1 MAGKKSSIGNMQKI
15 RVGFIGYNNMSWLG
29 GINYL
34 KNLLFAINNLK
45 DQNIEAYIFFERNAD
60 PSVIEIFKEYANCI
74 FLTFDSPRPLF
85 AKILTRISGRNHF
98 LNYYVGKYKI
108 DVISHLKFNEI
119 GIKTKI
125 IGWIPDFQHLYLP
138 EMFNENELNL
148 RDIYFRELILG
159 SDRMIVSSHD
169 ALKDCISFEKLCI
182 GKTKVLHFVSQI
194 DNEVYRDEPEF
205 RKKIFEKF
213 RLPEK
218 YFFLPN
224 QFWKHKNHT
233 VVFKAIELLKRQGTD
248 ITLVCSGNFQAFENA
263 GYIDSLLQLMK
274 DLQIEGNVIL
284 LGMISYLEV
293 QMLMRYSVSVIN
305 PSYFEGWSSSV
316 EECKSMGKNMIVS
329 DMPVHKE
336 QNPPETF
343 YFNPDDEKDLAEK
356 MKKKL
361 ELYSGG
367 PDFNLELIAKEKL
380 PERTLE
386 FARSYESIILEL
398 VNRS

>member
-1 MAGKKSSIGNMQKI
+1 MQKI
-15 RVGFIGYNNMSWLG
+15 RVGFIGYNDMSWLG

-34 KNLLFAINNLK
+34 KNLLLAINKLI

-60 PSVIEIFKEYANCI
+60 PGVIELFREYAVCI
-74 FLTFDSPRPLF
+74 YLKLDSPGPF
-85 AKILTRISGRNHF
+85 IAKLLTRISGNNHF
-98 LNYYVGKYKI
+98 LNYYIRKYKI
-108 DVISHLKFNEI
+108 DVISHLKFNER

-138 EMFNENELNL
+138 EMFNVNELKL
-148 RDIYFRELILG
+148 RDYYFRELILG
-159 SDRMIVSSHD
+159 SDSMIVSSND
-169 ALKDCISFEKLCI
+169 ALKDCISFEKLSA

-194 DNEVYRDEPEF
+194 DSDVYRDEPEI
-205 RKKIFEKF
+205 RKKVFEKF
-213 RLPEK
+213 RLPGK

-233 VVFKAIELLKRQGTD
+233 VVFKAIELLKSQG
-248 ITLVCSGNFQAFENA
+248 INLTLVCSGNFKAFDNTE
-263 GYIDSLLQLMK
+263 YIHSLLQLMK
-274 DLQIEGNVIL
+274 ELQIEDNVIL
-284 LGMISYLEV
+284 LGMIGYREV

-329 DMPVHKE
+329 DIPVHRE
-336 QNPPETF
+336 QNPQETLF
-343 YFNPDDEKDLAEK
+343 FNPADEKDLAEK

-386 FARSYESIILEL
+386 FAGSYESIILEL
-398 VNRS
+398 ESGS